1 MPGLLTS
8 ASSLVCPHGG
18 TVLATPSSAAVQAG
32 GSPILTTADTFSI
45 AGCSFVVGTVPQPC
59 VSVQWIQPAAK
70 STRSGAATLTLA
82 STGLCLGAS
91 QAPQGPVVISGTQ
104 SQASGV

>member
-8 ASSLVCPHGG
+8 ASSLMCPHGG

-45 AGCSFVVGTVPQPC
+45 AGCSFNVSGVPQPC
-59 VSVQWIQPAAK
+59 VSVQWVQAAMK
-70 STRSGAATLTLA
+70 STRSGSATLTLA
-82 STGLCLGAS
+82 STGLCLGAT
-91 QAPQGPVVISGTQ
+91 QAPQGPVVISSTQ
-104 SQASGV
+104 SQASGL